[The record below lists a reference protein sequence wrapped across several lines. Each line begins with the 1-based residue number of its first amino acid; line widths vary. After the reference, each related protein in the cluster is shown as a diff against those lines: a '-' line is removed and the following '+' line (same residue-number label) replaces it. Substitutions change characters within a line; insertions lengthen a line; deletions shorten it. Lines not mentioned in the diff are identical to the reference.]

1 MLNVEIRPTRF
12 KGKKLDLDSLNAT
25 ITLRERLTFVIL
37 PKNELMA
44 EIPQETLMHLKMVC
58 YEIDKLNG

>member
-12 KGKKLDLDSLNAT
+12 KGKKLDLDALNAT

-37 PKNELMA
+37 PKNE
-44 EIPQETLMHLKMVC
+44 
-58 YEIDKLNG
+58 